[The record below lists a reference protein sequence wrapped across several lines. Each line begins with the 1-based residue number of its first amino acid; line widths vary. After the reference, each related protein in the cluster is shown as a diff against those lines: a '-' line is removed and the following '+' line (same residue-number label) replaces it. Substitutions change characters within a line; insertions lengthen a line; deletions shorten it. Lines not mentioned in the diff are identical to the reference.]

1 MEICGPSRNLH
12 AGNDDQRESISIYAE
27 ASSYFMLDCILIS
40 SVDIPPCCWRRP
52 RNSGG
57 QAAMA
62 NIRVLPILSTHPG
75 FEPRL
80 GFKLAVDRAV
90 FSYYSVDSRI
100 YSGAR
105 NSSY

>member
-1 MEICGPSRNLH
+1 M
-12 AGNDDQRESISIYAE
+12 AG
-27 ASSYFMLDCILIS
+27 
-40 SVDIPPCCWRRP
+40 V
-52 RNSGG
+52 
-57 QAAMA
+57 
-62 NIRVLPILSTHPG
+62 RVLPILSTYPG

-90 FSYYSVDSRI
+90 FSCYSVDSRI